1 MEGSVRRSLPAVGGG
16 RVDAMKVLV
25 TGCAGLIGSHLCE
38 ALLARGDSVVGVD
51 NFLTGRRDNVVD
63 LLSNGAFAFVEADV
77 CDLAAFVA
85 IDGVDALVHL
95 ASPASPTDFTAIPD
109 QILLS
114 GSVGTLNMIQVAR
127 DRGARLVFA
136 STSEVYGEP
145 EVHPQPETYLG
156 NVSPTGPRAC
166 YDESK
171 RFGEAAVST
180 YARSY
185 GLDAGIVRIFNTYGP
200 RMRVDDGRVVSNFV
214 VQALAG
220 QPLTVQGDGV
230 QTRCFCFVDDL
241 VRGLVAMVD
250 ADDLG
255 PLNLGNPT
263 EYTVLELAKRVI
275 ALTGSTSAIEYHPLP
290 QDDPTQRR
298 PDITEAR
305 ARLGF
310 EPSVDLDDGLEQV
323 IEYFRTLS

>member
-1 MEGSVRRSLPAVGGG
+1 MR
-16 RVDAMKVLV
+16 VLV

-38 ALLARGDSVVGVD
+38 ALLARGDSVVGAD
-51 NFLTGRRDNVVD
+51 NFLTGRRDNVER
-63 LLSNGAFAFVEADV
+63 LLPHDDFGFIEADV
-77 CDLAAFVA
+77 CDASAFSELGP
-85 IDGVDALVHL
+85 IDTVVHL

-114 GSVGTLNMIQVAR
+114 GSIGTLNMIQVAV
-127 DRGARLVFA
+127 DHGARLVFA

-145 EVHPQPETYLG
+145 DVHPQPESYLG

-185 GLDAGIVRIFNTYGP
+185 GLNAGIVRIFNTYGP
-200 RMRVDDGRVVSNFV
+200 RMRTDDGRVVSNFV

-220 QPLTVQGDGV
+220 MPLTVQGDGM

-241 VRGLVAMVD
+241 VRGLLAMID
-250 ADDLG
+250 SNELG
-255 PLNLGNPT
+255 PFNLGNPT
-263 EYTVLELAKRVI
+263 EHTVLELAKRIV
-275 ALTGSTSAIEYHPLP
+275 ALTGSASAIDYLPLP

-298 PDITEAR
+298 PDITLAQT
-305 ARLGF
+305 RLGF
-310 EPSVDLDDGLEQV
+310 EPMVGLDEGLEQV
-323 IEYFRTLS
+323 VEFFRSTSG